1 MAVITISRQ
10 FGAGGKTIG
19 KKVAEELNYTFA
31 DEDIV
36 QKIAELAK
44 VSPGWVESVEKE
56 AGGRLSR
63 IVNKMVSKPLVDR
76 ILKDERGYIDEQIY
90 IDYLV
95 LLISQL
101 GEEGDVV
108 FLGRGSQYILND
120 LPGGYHFLLINSYD
134 NRVQFIS
141 EAYNVSQSKA
151 TAIVKHEDRRR
162 ISLYR
167 KIGKQ
172 DYDHPELYHL
182 VINMA
187 KVSMDE
193 AIRLIIGM
201 VTHEAAKEKGAAA
214 GGSI

>member
-10 FGAGGKTIG
+10 FGAGGKTLG
-19 KKVAEELNYTFA
+19 KQVAEALNYTFA

-95 LLISQL
+95 IIISQL
-101 GEEGDVV
+101 AEEDDLVI
-108 FLGRGSQYILND
+108 LDRGSQYILND
-120 LPGGYHFLLINSYD
+120 LPGAYHFLLINNFD
-134 NRVQFIS
+134 NRVRFIS
-141 EAYNVSQSKA
+141 DSYNITPSRANQ
-151 TAIVKHEDRRR
+151 IVKHEDRRR

-172 DYDHPELYHL
+172 DYDQPELYHL

-187 KVSMDE
+187 RVQMDE
-193 AIRLIIGM
+193 ALRLIINYVDPHPADQLDIAM
-201 VTHEAAKEKGAAA
+201 RT
-214 GGSI
+214 

>member
-19 KKVAEELNYTFA
+19 KKVAEKLNYTFI

-36 QKIAELAK
+36 QIIAEKAK

-63 IVNKMVSKPLVDR
+63 IVTRMVSKPLVDKV
-76 ILKDERGYIDEQIY
+76 LKNEYGYIDEQIY

-95 LLISQL
+95 VLIAQMA
-101 GEEGDVV
+101 EEGNVV
-108 FLGRGSQYILND
+108 FLDRGSQYILND
-120 LPGGYHFLLINSYD
+120 HPDAFHGLLINTLANRIQFMMDRYD
-134 NRVQFIS
+134 LTEQRATQVVKSEEKRRV
-141 EAYNVSQSKA
+141 N
-151 TAIVKHEDRRR
+151 
-162 ISLYR
+162 LYK

-172 DYDHPELYHL
+172 DYDQAQLYHM

-187 KVSMDE
+187 KVDLEDAVATIVRTAQNMPEPAD
-193 AIRLIIGM
+193 
-201 VTHEAAKEKGAAA
+201 
-214 GGSI
+214 

>member
-19 KKVAEELNYTFA
+19 KKVAEKLGYTFI

-36 QKIAELAK
+36 QIIAEKAK

-63 IVNKMVSKPLVDR
+63 IVSRMVSKPLVDR
-76 ILKDERGYIDEQIY
+76 VLKDEYGYIDEQIY

-95 LLISQL
+95 VLIAQMA
-101 GEEGDVV
+101 EEGNVV
-108 FLGRGSQYILND
+108 FLDRGSQYILND
-120 LPGGYHFLLINSYD
+120 HPNTYHFLLINTYE
-134 NRVQFIS
+134 NRIKFMEERYEFSKQRATQVVRS
-141 EAYNVSQSKA
+141 EEK
-151 TAIVKHEDRRR
+151 RRTN
-162 ISLYR
+162 LYK

-172 DYDHPELYHL
+172 DYDNAELYHM

-187 KVSMDE
+187 KVELED
-193 AIRLIIGM
+193 AVKTITNT
-201 VTHEAAKEKGAAA
+201 VTL
-214 GGSI
+214 

>member
-19 KKVAEELNYTFA
+19 KKVAQKLGYTFI

-36 QKIAELAK
+36 QLIAEKAK

-63 IVNKMVSKPLVDR
+63 IVTRMVSKPLVDKV
-76 ILKDERGYIDEQIY
+76 LKDDYGYIDEQIY

-95 LLISQL
+95 VLIAQMA
-101 GEEGDVV
+101 EEGNVV
-108 FLGRGSQYILND
+108 FLDRGSQYILND
-120 LPGGYHFLLINSYD
+120 HPDAYHILLINTFD
-134 NRVQFIS
+134 NRVKFMVERYDLTEQRATQVVKS
-141 EAYNVSQSKA
+141 EEK
-151 TAIVKHEDRRR
+151 RRVN
-162 ISLYR
+162 LYK

-172 DYDHPELYHL
+172 DYDHAQLYHV

-187 KVSMDE
+187 KVDLE
-193 AIRLIIGM
+193 DAVDTIVNM
-201 VTHEAAKEKGAAA
+201 VTL
-214 GGSI
+214 

>member
-19 KKVAEELNYTFA
+19 RKVADALGYTFA
-31 DEDIV
+31 DESIV

-63 IVNKMVSKPLVDR
+63 LVTKMVSKPLVDR
-76 ILKDERGYIDEQIY
+76 ILKDERGYIDEEIY

-95 LLISQL
+95 ILISQIAD
-101 GEEGDVV
+101 EGNAVI
-108 FLGRGSQYILND
+108 LGRGSQYILND
-120 LPGGYHFLLINSYD
+120 LPDSYHILLINNFE
-134 NRVQFIS
+134 NRVRFMV
-141 EAYNVSQSKA
+141 ERYDLSQQKA
-151 TAIVKHEDRRR
+151 TKVVRFEDKRRM
-162 ISLYR
+162 SLYR

-172 DYDHPELYHL
+172 DYDQPELYHL

-187 KVSMDE
+187 RVDLDSAFD
-193 AIRLIIGM
+193 LITQL
-201 VTHEAAKEKGAAA
+201 VNK
-214 GGSI
+214 